1 MRSEQ
6 GRVVVKARPTFVPAE
21 QEALGDSIS
30 IPSTGKV
37 ALASGKDREA
47 KEFTADGVYLP
58 RDGDEAVYEQEV
70 QPLVHSVHQGFNAT
84 ILAYGA
90 SGSGKTYTML
100 GNRDSPGLA
109 NRIIDELFAF
119 YDPRTC
125 TLAVSIQELYNENFT
140 DLVAALPGQA
150 AVQPI
155 LATPRHSA
163 KLTTKSSSSSSSNS
177 SKGPAR
183 LLEGKEVRSSKE
195 LKQLVHA
202 ALRKRKTAATV
213 LNETSSRSHAIITLT
228 LQQRKRVSSD
238 GVAVSDDDDSDSS
251 PASSPGASR
260 AASRRCSSSGS
271 WALNAEGSS
280 AALDSPRSEGD
291 AAGDKAGVDL
301 DGGVFTYLTGKLY
314 LVDLAGS
321 ENIKRSGAEGKQQ
334 VEAGDI
340 NKSLCHLKT
349 VIDQV
354 FQGKKVPTYR
364 NSKLTYKL
372 RDALGGG
379 NSKLLVIACISTA
392 RENLSLTK
400 ETLRFAEM
408 ARAIKNKPTVNR
420 ELKDEII
427 TRLQQ
432 QIEELQDQLAK
443 AAVLNKGVGS
453 DKVLLQQLNAVEAAY
468 AELQEETEAKV
479 AMQEAKEA
487 RWAAEAEASQQHSS
501 SLQQQLAAV
510 SRELCATNAREA
522 TLQRQ
527 QAADQAE
534 LQQLQQ
540 ALQQA
545 QAGQADSVALLRT
558 AEAGLQSVTGQF
570 QQLQQQLTAQQAA
583 ARSASDMC
591 TEQQQAAQS
600 LQEQLKQQAAVA
612 AALQQQLQREAA
624 ARIAAEQL
632 AAQLGDNLKQ
642 EQAATEAAQH
652 SSRQLGQQMQHA
664 AADAA
669 AAYKQLQQELAES
682 QQQLQTQKQARL
694 AAETLLTSV
703 SASMQQVAADC
714 SGLQQQ
720 VRRQQ
725 MQHARAGG
733 SCSSCVT
740 GAQDMQ
746 QLLNAE
752 CSTSQQLRQELHQQQ
767 LLLQSEREL
776 AAEQAAQLHAQLQ
789 QEREEWQ
796 RANDTAKA
804 TILQLQQQAADD
816 KASHAAQLA
825 EMQQRHAEQLEASLQ
840 SSVQKLYAD
849 KLRCREHISLKVHD
863 LMAEAQS
870 LSAAL
875 SSKVVDQL
883 PETPTG
889 TQTHVAA
896 AGVADDPCC
905 KQLPEQQQQQQQVR
919 KQNSRYEQLPGQ
931 PEEEDEEDEAEQQ
944 QGQEAEA
951 GNSEE
956 GSETAAESDEGEEE
970 ELASESGYDVE
981 PSLAG
986 GSSLRGSNVSDRGS
1000 LSLAGD
1006 CIDSPVDGSSAHLA
1020 SAHLA
1025 HSEEPVVQHSHGQRQ
1040 QQQQPTVPRS
1050 SGGSVRVLLPRLSMA
1065 GLQEAAAAPAAAAA
1079 AAEGGQAAAGPGS
1092 SWPSV
1097 YRPEH
1102 ELDVA
1107 AAQRAFA
1114 ELEGEE
1120 LKVEPLKAFLKGCRM
1135 GGVAHSMSLPCG
1147 KRKLKQ
1153 HLIQDM
1159 LAYYQHAMLQ
1169 RSHASS
1175 SGTSARH
1182 NSSFSAS
1189 PDGACSVSCRRVSE
1203 ASAASGASAAT
1214 VGPLHAKPSS
1224 SSSSSGQL
1232 TVIDL
1237 CTPDT
1242 AKAAASNAIA
1252 GSAQAVQAGSETPRG
1267 SAQQTPRTPR
1277 SFGLGSSKAAAAA
1290 SPASGSGI
1298 WGWLTPR
1305 SSSKKKQ
1312 NAAAAAAP
1320 GSSSG
1325 RLAVQTDCISPRY
1338 DCDIAA
1344 SPAAGADTLQRRA
1357 GPAAVAEGVV
1367 IGESAAAGGSSSPAG
1382 GGGRSAVELLM
1393 LQMQS
1398 DPTLGSPGP
1407 AVPLEALMAAGFG
1420 SSAGSS
1426 ATGDV
1431 RVLQQGASLAHRSSW
1446 RHTQA
1451 RAAAKAARR

>member
-21 QEALGDSIS
+21 QEALGDSIF

-125 TLAVSIQELYNENFT
+125 TLAVSIQELYNENFM

-155 LATPRHSA
+155 LATPRQSA
-163 KLTTKSSSSSSSNS
+163 KLTTKSSSSSNS

-228 LQQRKRVSSD
+228 LQQRKRVRSD
-238 GVAVSDDDDSDSS
+238 GVAISDDDDSDSS

-271 WALNAEGSS
+271 LNAEGSS
-280 AALDSPRSEGD
+280 AALESPRSEGD
-291 AAGDKAGVDL
+291 AAGKAGD
-301 DGGVFTYLTGKLY
+301 DGVFTYLTGKLY

-392 RENLSLTK
+392 RENLALTK

-453 DKVLLQQLNAVEAAY
+453 DKVLLQQLNAVQAAY
-468 AELQEETEAKV
+468 AELREET
-479 AMQEAKEA
+479 
-487 RWAAEAEASQQHSS
+487 
-501 SLQQQLAAV
+501 
-510 SRELCATNAREA
+510 TP
-522 TLQRQ
+522 
-527 QAADQAE
+527 
-534 LQQLQQ
+534 
-540 ALQQA
+540 
-545 QAGQADSVALLRT
+545 
-558 AEAGLQSVTGQF
+558 
-570 QQLQQQLTAQQAA
+570 
-583 ARSASDMC
+583 
-591 TEQQQAAQS
+591 
-600 LQEQLKQQAAVA
+600 VA
-612 AALQQQLQREAA
+612 AAV
-624 ARIAAEQL
+624 IA
-632 AAQLGDNLKQ
+632 
-642 EQAATEAAQH
+642 
-652 SSRQLGQQMQHA
+652 
-664 AADAA
+664 
-669 AAYKQLQQELAES
+669 
-682 QQQLQTQKQARL
+682 
-694 AAETLLTSV
+694 
-703 SASMQQVAADC
+703 
-714 SGLQQQ
+714 
-720 VRRQQ
+720 
-725 MQHARAGG
+725 
-733 SCSSCVT
+733 
-740 GAQDMQ
+740 
-746 QLLNAE
+746 
-752 CSTSQQLRQELHQQQ
+752 
-767 LLLQSEREL
+767 
-776 AAEQAAQLHAQLQ
+776 
-789 QEREEWQ
+789 EEP
-796 RANDTAKA
+796 
-804 TILQLQQQAADD
+804 
-816 KASHAAQLA
+816 
-825 EMQQRHAEQLEASLQ
+825 
-840 SSVQKLYAD
+840 
-849 KLRCREHISLKVHD
+849 CRGI
-863 LMAEAQS
+863 
-870 LSAAL
+870 
-875 SSKVVDQL
+875 
-883 PETPTG
+883 
-889 TQTHVAA
+889 
-896 AGVADDPCC
+896 
-905 KQLPEQQQQQQQVR
+905 QLPEQRQQQQQGR

-931 PEEEDEEDEAEQQ
+931 PEEEDETEQQ
-944 QGQEAEA
+944 QGREVEA
-951 GNSEE
+951 GDSEE
-956 GSETAAESDEGEEE
+956 DSEAAEPDEGGDG
-970 ELASESGYDVE
+970 ELASESGYEVE

-986 GSSLRGSNVSDRGS
+986 GSSAQGSSVSDRES
-1000 LSLAGD
+1000 LSLAD
-1006 CIDSPVDGSSAHLA
+1006 DRADSPFDGSSASLA

-1025 HSEEPVVQHSHGQRQ
+1025 HIEEPVVQHGGRQ
-1040 QQQQPTVPRS
+1040 QQQQQQQQPSAPRS
-1050 SGGSVRVLLPRLSMA
+1050 SGGSVRVSLPRLSMA
-1065 GLQEAAAAPAAAAA
+1065 GLQEAAAAPAA
-1079 AAEGGQAAAGPGS
+1079 EGGQAAAGTGS

-1102 ELDVA
+1102 ELDVE

-1114 ELEGEE
+1114 ELAGEE

-1135 GGVAHSMSLPCG
+1135 GGALHSMSLPCG
-1147 KRKLKQ
+1147 TKRKLKQ
-1153 HLIQDM
+1153 HLVQD
-1159 LAYYQHAMLQ
+1159 
-1169 RSHASS
+1169 
-1175 SGTSARH
+1175 
-1182 NSSFSAS
+1182 
-1189 PDGACSVSCRRVSE
+1189 
-1203 ASAASGASAAT
+1203 
-1214 VGPLHAKPSS
+1214 
-1224 SSSSSGQL
+1224 
-1232 TVIDL
+1232 
-1237 CTPDT
+1237 
-1242 AKAAASNAIA
+1242 
-1252 GSAQAVQAGSETPRG
+1252 
-1267 SAQQTPRTPR
+1267 
-1277 SFGLGSSKAAAAA
+1277 
-1290 SPASGSGI
+1290 
-1298 WGWLTPR
+1298 
-1305 SSSKKKQ
+1305 
-1312 NAAAAAAP
+1312 
-1320 GSSSG
+1320 
-1325 RLAVQTDCISPRY
+1325 
-1338 DCDIAA
+1338 
-1344 SPAAGADTLQRRA
+1344 RRA
-1357 GPAAVAEGVV
+1357 GPAAVAEGIVGV
-1367 IGESAAAGGSSSPAG
+1367 DTASGSSSLACG
-1382 GGGRSAVELLM
+1382 GGSSAVELLM

-1426 ATGDV
+1426 AAGDV